1 MAFIIPENKTILVKI
16 QFLINQFDYFI
27 FFCLRNE
34 FGYTVKP
41 NLDEKSRISS
51 LRDIFEKTSI
61 LNLTKTL

>member
-1 MAFIIPENKTILVKI
+1 MTFIIPENKTILVKI

-34 FGYTVKP
+34 FGYIVKP

-51 LRDIFEKTSI
+51 LRDTCEKQVY
-61 LNLTKTL
+61 